1 MDSRAPPPRDLESL
15 RREVD
20 RIDSAVVDL
29 LAERLGVVAEIA
41 TAKQGQTPGG
51 GQAAGG
57 LAMRP
62 AREAAI
68 LRRLTSRADGRFPK
82 ATLVRMWRELL
93 AATTQAQS
101 PFAVCVHVPV
111 HQPEL
116 WDVARDHFGSGT
128 PLRRADSPGH
138 ALRQLGTAG
147 VQIAVLPLPA
157 EADRWWPALM
167 DGPAATGL
175 PASGSSPRV
184 VARLPFAGVAA
195 YPDDVGGLVLAT
207 LPQEASGDDVTL
219 VAIEADGTLSRG
231 RLRELLA
238 PFDPRWLACHDDDRA
253 GAGSAV
259 RHLVELAGFL
269 DAGDGRLDEAL
280 APARDRLLRVVPL
293 GCYPRPLTTAELA

>member
-1 MDSRAPPPRDLESL
+1 MDYASTHPSDLDGL

-20 RIDSAVVDL
+20 RIDAGLVDL
-29 LAERLGVVAEIA
+29 LGERLRVVAGIA
-41 TAKQGQTPGG
+41 AVKRRTAAGDGG
-51 GQAAGG
+51 GG
-57 LAMRP
+57 LALRP

-68 LRRLTSRADGRFPK
+68 LRRLVARADGRFPK

-93 AATTQAQS
+93 GATTQAQS
-101 PFAVCVHVPV
+101 PFAVCVHVPA

-138 ALRQLGTAG
+138 ALRQLASGS

-157 EADRWWPALM
+157 ETDRWWPGLM
-167 DGPAATGL
+167 NGPPAAG
-175 PASGSSPRV
+175 ARV
-184 VARLPFAGVAA
+184 VARLPFADVAA
-195 YPDDVGGLVLAT
+195 YPDDVGGLAIAT
-207 LPQEASGDDVTL
+207 LPQEACGDDVTL

-238 PFDPRWLACHDDDRA
+238 PLEPRWLACHDD
-253 GAGSAV
+253 GAAAVV

-269 DAGDGRLDEAL
+269 DVGDSRLGSAL
-280 APARDRLLRVVPL
+280 APVRDRLLRVVPL